1 MPVHLR
7 SRKRT
12 QPAPPK
18 PEPEGQVVGTV
29 DSLPREIRGVMLPV
43 TGGRILVPNTTM
55 AEVITFAQPE
65 PVADAPAWLLGRLAW
80 RGWGLPVLAF
90 SAMAGAAADEST
102 ENARVAILKALNG
115 HARLPF
121 FGVLTQGFPRLTLIS
136 EGMLIP
142 DDAAADALPTGVRE
156 QVRVHG
162 DPAWIPDLA
171 TVENMVVE
179 ALNVAA

>member
-1 MPVHLR
+1 MQVI
-7 SRKRT
+7 
-12 QPAPPK
+12 PAN
-18 PEPEGQVVGTV
+18 PEPGKQAVDTV

-55 AEVITFAQPE
+55 AEVITFAQPA
-65 PVADAPAWLLGRLAW
+65 PVAEAPPWLLGRLAW
-80 RGWGLPVLAF
+80 RGWGLPVLAV
-90 SAMAGAAADEST
+90 SAMAGAAAHEST

-136 EGMLIP
+136 EDVLIP
-142 DDAAADALPTGVRE
+142 DEDAGALPIGVRE
-156 QVRVHG
+156 QVQVHG

-171 TVENMVVE
+171 TVEDLIVG